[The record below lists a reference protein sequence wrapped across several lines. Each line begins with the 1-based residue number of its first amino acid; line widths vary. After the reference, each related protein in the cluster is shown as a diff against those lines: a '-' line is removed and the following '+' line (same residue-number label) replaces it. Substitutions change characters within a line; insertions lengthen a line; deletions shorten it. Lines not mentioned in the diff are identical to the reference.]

1 MLNGVIKRMVMG
13 LSVAVLG
20 VMTLNAYSADYNEY
34 VRHVADVEYNIEAI
48 YEDSS
53 NRYIITAASEDE
65 IKPVLQNVDTAANGL
80 RDAFN
85 ELYGS
90 LYGGIHDAAEDAY
103 GDLTDFHLDMGD
115 FPKELS
121 LELIG
126 RSNGTIKAKLG
137 PFQFDLDAKA
147 ESNYGI
153 NIWSANVVADTSS
166 FYVVGDYDIYSGNM
180 TNMRLENFGM
190 YLDLSASSGLA
201 KLAGLNGIIEDAV
214 DDMEA
219 EIKTSLP
226 RQLNA
231 LSSAQYKLFDI
242 GEALPTNKYVVAAG
256 IDLAQEVKDLLS
268 RNVDG
273 QRLKISF
280 SRHFVR
286 YSSNRFVSPDS
297 GSDSYFA
304 AHELELEIGSHVRIT
319 MWNIPHYGLTRA
331 TECNWGECFA
341 PVPTADSPDTNEGYF
356 DLEMISLEPTS
367 PPPASTPSGSACSW
381 SSTPSYGNGMGGV
394 TYYEYPP
401 IGPCEDS
408 VKKVTNNN
416 GSITIEYD

>member
-1 MLNGVIKRMVMG
+1 MKIRIINRMVKG
-13 LSVAVLG
+13 LTATILG
-20 VMTLNAYSADYNEY
+20 AMALNAYSADYNEY
-34 VRHVADVEYNIEAI
+34 VRHVADVEYNIEAM

-53 NRYIITAASEDE
+53 NRYVITAASEDE
-65 IKPVLQNVDTAANGL
+65 IKPVLKNVDDVAVKL

-90 LYGGIHDAAEDAY
+90 LYGGIHDAADDAY
-103 GDLTDFHLDMGD
+103 GELTDFSLDMGT

-126 RSNGTIKAKLG
+126 HSGGTVEAKIG
-137 PFQFDLDAKA
+137 PFQFDFEAKA
-147 ESNYGI
+147 RSDFGVNVWE
-153 NIWSANVVADTSS
+153 AHVVADTSS

-180 TNMRLENFGM
+180 TNVHLENFGL
-190 YLDLSASSGLA
+190 YLDLNASSGLA
-201 KLAGLNGIIEDAV
+201 KLAGLNDLIEDAV
-214 DDMEA
+214 DDLEA
-219 EIKTSLP
+219 EIRNDLP
-226 RQLNA
+226 GQLNQ

-242 GEALPTNKYVVAAG
+242 GKALPTNKYVVAAG
-256 IDLAQEVKDLLS
+256 IDIAQEVKDLLS
-268 RNVDG
+268 SSVEG
-273 QRLKISF
+273 ERLKISI
-280 SRHFVR
+280 SRNFVR
-286 YSSNRFVSPDS
+286 YSSNRFVNASD

-304 AHELELEIGSHVRIT
+304 AHEIELEIGSHVRIT
-319 MWNIPHYGLTRA
+319 MWDIPHYGLTRA

-341 PVPTADSPDTNEGYF
+341 PVSTVDLPDTNEGYF
-356 DLEMISLEPTS
+356 HLEMVSLEPNN
-367 PPPASTPSGSACSW
+367 PPPGPTPSGSACTW

-401 IGPCEDS
+401 VGPCTDS